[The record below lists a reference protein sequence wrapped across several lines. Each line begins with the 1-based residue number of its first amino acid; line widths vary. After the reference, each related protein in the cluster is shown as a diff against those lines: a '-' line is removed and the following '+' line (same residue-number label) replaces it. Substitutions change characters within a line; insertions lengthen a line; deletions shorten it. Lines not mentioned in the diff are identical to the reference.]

1 MRAQRL
7 RESRPS
13 TLTTFCGVVELHAD
27 DSAFIPHALFLC
39 TFAQSSHPATLFL
52 VLLFSLFCF
61 FTSKALLLKERA
73 GSPRSTEQRLGI
85 IGNTKVETI

>member
-1 MRAQRL
+1 MTRL
-7 RESRPS
+7 SFPMLCFCARLHSLAIRP
-13 TLTTFCGVVELHAD
+13 
-27 DSAFIPHALFLC
+27 LF
-39 TFAQSSHPATLFL
+39 FL